1 MHAKVLRYFIEV
13 VRAGSIRKAAE
24 QLHVVPTAVNRQIL
38 NLEEE
43 LGAPLF
49 ERIHNKL
56 KLTPIGE
63 IVLAHARAT
72 LRDFDAVRQH
82 IEAVRGLRQGE
93 ASLATT
99 TGLAGAFLPGIVQRC
114 RAAHPGIHLKL
125 LDLPIAGV
133 LRAVAEGDA
142 ELALAYDVPE
152 TTGLRTL
159 FASEWPLGAVVPPG
173 HALADRATTT
183 LADCLGFPL
192 ILPAAPMSLLPP
204 LRRERV
210 AGDRNHLHRP
220 DAPAG
225 RAGRGHHPAQP
236 PRCGRRRAR
245 RPAAVRAAARRGAAA
260 PEPGAGD
267 ARGHGAERGGRV
279 AGAAR
284 HRRSGERA
292 GRALT
297 KRGRGVH
304 FSCTPGAI
312 Y

>member
-192 ILPAAPMSLLPP
+192 ILPAAPMSLRPILVGAF
-204 LRRERV
+204 RRSAVSVSPVIETTSTALMRQLAAQGAGITLLNRLDV
-210 AGDRNHLHRP
+210 AD
-220 DAPAG
+220 DV
-225 RAGRGHHPAQP
+225 RAGRLRFVPLRDAGLRPQSLALVT
-236 PRCGRRRAR
+236 RAGT
-245 RPAAVRAAARRGAAA
+245 ALSAAA
-260 PEPGAGD
+260 ELL
-267 ARGHGAERGGRV
+267 
-279 AGAAR
+279 AR
-284 HRRSGERA
+284 HVTDGLES
-292 GRALT
+292 ALV
-297 KRGRGVH
+297 G
-304 FSCTPGAI
+304 P
-312 Y
+312 

>member
-63 IVLAHARAT
+63 TVLAHARNT

-82 IEAVRGLRQGE
+82 IEAVRGLHQGE

-192 ILPAAPMSLLPP
+192 ILPAAPMSLRPILDGAFGRSAVSVSPVIETTSTA
-204 LRRERV
+204 LMRQLAAQGVGITLLNRLDV
-210 AGDRNHLHRP
+210 AEDV
-220 DAPAG
+220 
-225 RAGRGHHPAQP
+225 RAGRLLFVPLRDAGLRPQSLALVA
-236 PRCGRRRAR
+236 RAGTGLS
-245 RPAAVRAAARRGAAA
+245 AAAELLAQHVTDGL
-260 PEPGAGD
+260 E
-267 ARGHGAERGGRV
+267 
-279 AGAAR
+279 
-284 HRRSGERA
+284 S
-292 GRALT
+292 ALV
-297 KRGRGVH
+297 G
-304 FSCTPGAI
+304 P
-312 Y
+312 